1 MKLAMKILIGGLILL
16 IVSCGPSAEEIATMT
31 ASAWT
36 QTPTPTPRPPSPT
49 PTPIPIDV
57 TVTIIDERG
66 APVAGAS
73 ISFPESGNDTPVL
86 TDEAGQVLWSDLPGD
101 TATFNVTAQGYLPAS
116 LNSTLVRGLNDV
128 AVTIQRDPF
137 GLLPSEGC
145 AQGEVFLYAEDFQDG
160 EAQGWM
166 EIEFDAPGWVITP
179 SAENTGDLILSAQY
193 TDMVG
198 DAPISSRLTGMEFDN
213 AVWRIQILVATTFS
227 QDNWFSFNW
236 KQALQPFSLEGA
248 EIFDSRY
255 QVPVGYNYFALRRL
269 QQPVTNIGIAQSS
282 APKPGEWHFVEIATY
297 QGLTEVWL
305 DGKLKFHY
313 EDPVPI
319 PPGTMGLE
327 LWLQRSQS
335 VVYFDDIFACELSAP
350 FVSIV
355 PAAP

>member
-1 MKLAMKILIGGLILL
+1 MKLAMKIIIGGLIILT
-16 IVSCGPSAEEIATMT
+16 VSCGPSAEEISTMT

-36 QTPTPTPRPPSPT
+36 PTPTQTPIPPS

-57 TVTIIDERG
+57 TVTIIDESG

-73 ISFPESGNDTPVL
+73 VSFPESGNDTPIL
-86 TDEAGQVLWSDLPGD
+86 TDGVGQVRWSDLQGE
-101 TATFNVTAQGYLPAS
+101 TATFNVSAQGYLPAS
-116 LNSTLVRGLNDV
+116 LNSMLVRGLNDV

-145 AQGEVFLYAEDFQDG
+145 AQEETFLYAEDFQDG
-160 EAQGWM
+160 KAQGWM
-166 EIEFDAPGWVITP
+166 EIEFGAPGWGIVP
-179 SAENTGDLILSAQY
+179 SLEEAGDLVLSAQY

-198 DAPISSRLTGMEFDN
+198 DAPISSRLSGFELDN
-213 AVWRIQILVATTFS
+213 AVWRIQMMVPERFS
-227 QDNWFSFNW
+227 QENWFSFNW
-236 KQALQPFSLEGA
+236 KQALQPFTLEGK

-255 QVPVGYNYFALRRL
+255 QVPIGYNYFALRRL
-269 QQPVTNIGIAQSS
+269 QQPLTNIGIAQSS
-282 APKPGEWHFVEIATY
+282 APTFGEWHLVEVATY
-297 QGLTEVWL
+297 QGLTEVWM

-335 VVYFDDIFACELSAP
+335 VVYFDDIFACKLGAP

-355 PAAP
+355 PAVP